1 MIELATIG
9 YERAGVEDFVATL
22 KAAGVRVLIDVRAVP
37 WSQRPEFRQAAL
49 RATLAAAGIG
59 YAHLPGLGN
68 PRRRGRAERRAI
80 DSAGRAGDAAPDAE
94 PGPPGRG
101 PGAEDFAA
109 FFRRHLAS
117 ETAAPDLA
125 RAAALARQGGACL
138 MCLEKDPNR
147 CHRRF
152 VAEALATIAPLTV
165 RHLVVEA
172 APRQMKL
179 FSDHD
184 DYQNRGK

>member
-1 MIELATIG
+1 VIQLATIG

-22 KAAGVRVLIDVRAVP
+22 TAARVRLLIDVRAVP
-37 WSQRPEFRQAAL
+37 WSQRPAFRKVAL
-49 RATLAAAGIG
+49 KATLAAAGIG

-68 PRRRGRAERRAI
+68 PRRR
-80 DSAGRAGDAAPDAE
+80 AGAGPEAE

-117 ETAAPDLA
+117 EAAAPDLA

-152 VAEALATIAPLTV
+152 VAEALEKIAPLTV
-165 RHLVVEA
+165 RHLVVESVK
-172 APRQMKL
+172 APRL
-179 FSDHD
+179 PL
-184 DYQNRGK
+184 

>member
-9 YERAGVEDFVATL
+9 YERARVEDFVATL
-22 KAAGVRVLIDVRAVP
+22 TAAGVKVLIDVRAVP
-37 WSQRPEFRQAAL
+37 WSQRPEFRKAAL
-49 RATLAAAGIG
+49 AATLAAAGIG

-68 PRRRGRAERRAI
+68 PRRRAGAEA
-80 DSAGRAGDAAPDAE
+80 DAE

-109 FFRRHLAS
+109 FFRHHLAS
-117 ETAAPDLA
+117 EAAAPDLA

-152 VAEALATIAPLTV
+152 VAEALATIAPLAV
-165 RHLVVEA
+165 RHLSVESSG
-172 APRQMKL
+172 RQMKL
-179 FSDHD
+179 FSDA
-184 DYQNRGK
+184 GA